1 MLISIKDPSP
11 ENQRLYPLDNK
22 NITLTSIC
30 PMSYIV
36 EADLTVGSNRCSLL
50 IGRYSSLAYKISIDI
65 GMDHLYRCITTY
77 PPHKILPS
85 GYHTTDA
92 STINPAADPLVRHQM
107 IIGSDV
113 WIGANAQLLGS
124 IHIGNGAVIGAGA
137 VVAKDVPPYAVVVG
151 NPARIIKY
159 RFDEETIT
167 RLQRIKWWNWPKENI
182 ETFIPQF
189 NDDMTGFLD
198 RFDPGIQKEEYDET
212 AAAVHELR
220 AQGYHISYFIPDFEI
235 PIPYCVWP
243 RVIDSFLAAYTEQDK
258 AALVIAMPHVE
269 DVDAYANAI
278 ASRIAEA
285 GERTPLI
292 LSHRCSAQ
300 MPFSVAAL
308 RASDTYITTREHIA
322 SVAVDY
328 AADAGISIRYGLDHG
343 ALVFPPIKNENTA
356 R

>member
-11 ENQRLYPLDNK
+11 ENQRVYPLDNK

-36 EADLTVGSNRCSLL
+36 EADLTVGSNRCNLL
-50 IGRYSSLAYKISIDI
+50 IGRYSSFAYKISIDI

-77 PPHKILPS
+77 PPHKILS
-85 GYHTTDA
+85 ASYHTTDT
-92 STINPAADPLVRHQM
+92 SIINPAADPLVHHQM
-107 IIGSDV
+107 TIGNDV
-113 WIGANAQLLGS
+113 WVGANAQLLGG
-124 IHIGNGAVIGAGA
+124 IHIGNGAVIGAGT
-137 VVAKDVPPYAVVVG
+137 VIAKDVPPYAVVVG

-198 RFDPGIQKEEYDET
+198 RFDPGVQKEEFDET

-220 AQGYHISYFIPDFEI
+220 AQDYTVSYFIPDFEI

-243 RVIDSFLAAYTEQDK
+243 RVIDSFLAAYTAEDRV
-258 AALVIAMPHVE
+258 ALVLAMPDIE
-269 DVDAYANAI
+269 DADAYANAI
-278 ASRIAEA
+278 ASRMAEYGKRA
-285 GERTPLI
+285 PLT
-292 LSHRCSAQ
+292 LTHNCMEN
-300 MPFSVAAL
+300 MPFSIAAL
-308 RASDTYITTREHIA
+308 QSSSAYITTREPVC
-322 SVAVDY
+322 SYAVDY
-328 AADAGISIRYGLDHG
+328 AADAGLTIRYGLDYG
-343 ALVFPPIKNENTA
+343 ALLFPPIKNEKAA

>member
-11 ENQRLYPLDNK
+11 ENQRVYPLDNK

-36 EADLTVGSNRCSLL
+36 EADLTVGSNRCNLL
-50 IGRYSSLAYKISIDI
+50 IGRYSSFAYKISIDI

-77 PPHKILPS
+77 PPHKILPAS
-85 GYHTTDA
+85 YHTTDT
-92 STINPAADPLVRHQM
+92 SIINPAADPLVHHQM
-107 IIGSDV
+107 TIGNDV
-113 WIGANAQLLGS
+113 WVGANAQLLGG
-124 IHIGNGAVIGAGA
+124 IHIGNGAVIGAGT
-137 VVAKDVPPYAVVVG
+137 VIAKDVPPYAVVVG

-167 RLQRIKWWNWPKENI
+167 RLQRIKWWNWPKEKI

-198 RFDPGIQKEEYDET
+198 RFDPGVQKEEFDET

-220 AQGYHISYFIPDFEI
+220 AQDYTVSYFIPDFEI

-243 RVIDSFLAAYTEQDK
+243 RVIDSFLAAYTAEDRV
-258 AALVIAMPHVE
+258 ALVLAMPDIE
-269 DVDAYANAI
+269 DADAYANAI
-278 ASRIAEA
+278 ASRMAEYGKRA
-285 GERTPLI
+285 PLI
-292 LSHRCSAQ
+292 LTHNCMEN
-300 MPFSVAAL
+300 MPFSIAAL
-308 RASDTYITTREHIA
+308 QSSSAYITTREPVC
-322 SVAVDY
+322 SYAVDY
-328 AADAGISIRYGLDHG
+328 AADAGLMIRYGLDHG
-343 ALVFPPIKNENTA
+343 ALVFPPIKNENAA

>member
-11 ENQRLYPLDNK
+11 ENQRVYPLDNK

-36 EADLTVGSNRCSLL
+36 EADLTVGSNRCNLL
-50 IGRYSSLAYKISIDI
+50 IGRYSSFAYKISIDI

-77 PPHKILPS
+77 PPHKILS
-85 GYHTTDA
+85 ASYHTTDT
-92 STINPAADPLVRHQM
+92 SIINPAADPLVHHQM
-107 IIGSDV
+107 TIGNDV
-113 WIGANAQLLGS
+113 WVGANAQLLGG
-124 IHIGNGAVIGAGA
+124 IHIGNGAVIGAGT
-137 VVAKDVPPYAVVVG
+137 VIAKDVPPYAVVVG

-198 RFDPGIQKEEYDET
+198 RFDPGVQKEEFDET

-220 AQGYHISYFIPDFEI
+220 AQDYTVSYFIPDFEI

-243 RVIDSFLAAYTEQDK
+243 RVIDSFLAAYTAEDRV
-258 AALVIAMPHVE
+258 ALVLAMPDIE
-269 DVDAYANAI
+269 DADAYANAI
-278 ASRIAEA
+278 ASRMAEYGKRA
-285 GERTPLI
+285 PLI
-292 LSHRCSAQ
+292 LTHNCMEN
-300 MPFSVAAL
+300 MPFSIAAL
-308 RASDTYITTREHIA
+308 QSSSAYITTREPVC
-322 SVAVDY
+322 SYAVDY
-328 AADAGISIRYGLDHG
+328 AADAGLTIRYGLDHG
-343 ALVFPPIKNENTA
+343 ALVFPPV
-356 R
+356 